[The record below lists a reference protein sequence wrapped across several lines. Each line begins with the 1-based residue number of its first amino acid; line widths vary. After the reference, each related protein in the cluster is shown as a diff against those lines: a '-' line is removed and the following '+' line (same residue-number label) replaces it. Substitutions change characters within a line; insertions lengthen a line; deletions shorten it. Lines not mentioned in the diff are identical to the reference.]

1 MQLCKALV
9 LTLTLAACQPAPPRI
24 GGPAGTC
31 DAGAYSSLIGKPLA
45 AVTLP
50 AGLDLRV
57 IEPDTAVTQEFR
69 ASRLNL
75 RLDRQGRIEMVYC
88 G

>member
-1 MQLCKALV
+1 
-9 LTLTLAACQPAPPRI
+9 
-24 GGPAGTC
+24 
-31 DAGAYSSLIGKPLA
+31 
-45 AVTLP
+45 
-50 AGLDLRV
+50 V